1 MAWQSPTLPDPF
13 FTGYQLRGSQ
23 TVGDKRKEKRINFMT
38 TSFSLRSFTVKLS
51 TFVVDNSVC
60 LMVKSPQTHY
70 RHWHGKVWLNFIQIW
85 FHSLAWHSPPFF
97 RTPIAFWCIFLKRW
111 LMEWLNKKTPQ
122 NGLQGSIVH
131 SATISRSQKWAY
143 DFFSSSIHN
152 QAYKINTA
160 SEVIHYFINDIK
172 TTIYFNSLKSKWT
185 RNL

>member
-1 MAWQSPTLPDPF
+1 MPGGHGRRSRKPRSAARTKKALRRMAWQTPTLPDPF

-70 RHWHGKVWLNFIQIW
+70 RHWHGKAWLNFIQIW

-97 RTPIAFWCIFLKRW
+97 RIPIAFWCIFLKRW
-111 LMEWLNKKTPQ
+111 LMEWLNKK
-122 NGLQGSIVH
+122 NASEWLAGFD
-131 SATISRSQKWAY
+131 SAFRY
-143 DFFSSSIHN
+143 DFSLTKKSLRLF
-152 QAYKINTA
+152 
-160 SEVIHYFINDIK
+160 F
-172 TTIYFNSLKSKWT
+172 FLNS
-185 RNL
+185 